1 MTMQN
6 SDCEVSPEPLPY
18 DHAMHRLDKLQS
30 DLIIAARMLAI
41 EEVGAQVAHQ
51 LNEPL
56 TALLAYLNELELA
69 RERSAQSHAA
79 PMPVWE
85 IVAKAAR
92 EVERACS
99 ILERTRSGVETSV
112 DTQSAVTLGREA
124 VGAWARMR
132 EARGGSER
140 QLLATF
146 VATPL
151 TPREREVLAQITAG
165 ATNKEGSHNLGIS
178 VRTFEVH
185 RAHIMRKFGARNAAD
200 LVRTVFT
207 NMKEPVTK

>member
-6 SDCEVSPEPLPY
+6 SDCEVSPEPPPY

-30 DLIIAARMLAI
+30 DLIIAARMLAF

-69 RERSAQSHAA
+69 RERSAQLHAA

-85 IVAKAAR
+85 IVAKAAH
-92 EVERACS
+92 EVERACN
-99 ILERTRSGVETSV
+99 ILERTRSGVEASV
-112 DTQSAVTLGREA
+112 DTRSAVTLGRQA

-132 EARGGSER
+132 EARGGER
-140 QLLATF
+140 QFLATS

-151 TPREREVLAQITAG
+151 TPREQEVLAQITAG

-200 LVRTVFT
+200 LVRTVLT
-207 NMKEPVTK
+207 NTK